1 MQLTIS
7 LPSRPEQIEFNRK
20 RWEEIMSDRSL
31 SSIQCRIETNAH
43 GNIIVTSPASGGHS
57 SRQSS
62 ILVMLQN
69 RLGGRSLAE
78 CPVSTINGVRAVDVG
93 WYSEARYRAVRGQL
107 VFDIAPEICVEV
119 ISPSNT
125 ISELQEKKQLY
136 FEAGANEVWLCNLD
150 GSMEYFAST
159 SPDVSSLRSDYF
171 PEFPGQIDE

>member
-125 ISELQEKKQLY
+125 ISELKEKKQLY
-136 FEAGANEVWLCNLD
+136 FEAGANEVWLCKLD
-150 GSMEYFAST
+150 GSMEYFMST
-159 SPDVSSLRSDYF
+159 SPDESSPTSYF
-171 PEFPGQIDE
+171 YPEFPSQIDE